1 MVRTPHQSI
10 PQACI
15 IIILQYQGCHN
26 CSQRRIKCD
35 LSRPQCNKCL
45 RKGLECPG
53 YGIRYRFEKGLA
65 SRGKLK
71 GRSLPID
78 TALSDGVQHE
88 QPTAPTLLWPD
99 GSVTENKTTV
109 PNHEH
114 ITSSSALVPYLE
126 GQTLE
131 DIWELATPSSF
142 LEAVELGDGLI
153 INSENTLHHSQRD
166 LFAVDTN
173 PVSCASC
180 LSDHPPGLCSFELP
194 SSLQIMS
201 PRDRELFA
209 HFSSSVAPV
218 MVVLDGR
225 FNGYRDLILP
235 LACEDDLVK
244 DAVSVVSMY
253 HLAPERPEMH
263 FHAEAGLQLIIRRL
277 LQRISQLENAL
288 DLSAWATIIVLLVG
302 ETITGGNNLPFL
314 FRILQHLAAANAKP
328 CQESVMHSF
337 LQEQT
342 RMMTLFA
349 QPLLGETAGT
359 MTLRTPLEAYFDFI
373 SNAAIFHPGL
383 ASQIGAFKSAI
394 CQACSIYLRRA
405 TQNPTSSES
414 NTDLEV
420 LKQLCEG
427 IHPNTPGHHTLVWVY
442 FIAAAESVTL
452 AHRDFFTLRLQEVY
466 SRTRFH
472 NIPTALSAL
481 QKLWK
486 VQAERRW
493 TEVLPEIMPVFII

>member
-1 MVRTPHQSI
+1 MISQRK
-10 PQACI
+10 
-15 IIILQYQGCHN
+15 GCHN

-35 LSRPQCNKCL
+35 LTRPQCNKCL

-53 YGIRYRFEKGLA
+53 YGIRYRFNTGIA

-71 GRSLPID
+71 GRTIPVDNPLPSP
-78 TALSDGVQHE
+78 AQGE
-88 QPTAPTLLWPD
+88 QSNSTAPALLWPD
-99 GSVTENKTTV
+99 GSVTRIKSPEE
-109 PNHEH
+109 NHEH
-114 ITSSSALVPYLE
+114 ETNASLQNLSPTESNLLDFWSIPKPPSIFELDLSDDLVADDDSILNSPQCLQDQSALGVIPETCETCL
-126 GQTLE
+126 
-131 DIWELATPSSF
+131 LA
-142 LEAVELGDGLI
+142 
-153 INSENTLHHSQRD
+153 HS
-166 LFAVDTN
+166 
-173 PVSCASC
+173 
-180 LSDHPPGLCSFELP
+180 PGFCCFEIP
-194 SSLQIMS
+194 NALQVVG
-201 PRDRELFA
+201 PRSRELFA

-218 MVVLDGR
+218 MVVLDGK

-244 DAVSVVSMY
+244 GAVSVVSMY
-253 HLAPERPEMH
+253 HLAPGRPELQY
-263 FHAEAGLQLIIRRL
+263 HADSGLQSIIRQL
-277 LQRISQLENAL
+277 LERTSQLENAL

-302 ETITGGNNLPFL
+302 ETITGGSNLPFL
-314 FRILQHLAAANAKP
+314 FRILQHLSEANTKLG
-328 CQESVMHSF
+328 QESVMHSF

-359 MTLRTPLEAYFDFI
+359 MTLRTPLDVFFDFI

-383 ASQIGAFKSAI
+383 APQIGLYKTAI
-394 CQACSIYLRRA
+394 RQACSIYLRRV
-405 TQNPTSSES
+405 TQNPPLSES
-414 NTDLEV
+414 SVDLEA
-420 LKQLCEG
+420 LKVLCER

-452 AHRDFFTLRLQEVY
+452 SHREFFTMRLQEVF

-472 NIPTALSAL
+472 NIPTALAAL